1 MEKEN
6 MGLILDDNDSVSHDI
21 SIEHV
26 WFMFLGETDKY

>member
-1 MEKEN
+1 
-6 MGLILDDNDSVSHDI
+6 MGLILDDNDFVPYDI

>member
-6 MGLILDDNDSVSHDI
+6 MGLILDDNDFVSHDI
-21 SIEHV
+21 SIERV